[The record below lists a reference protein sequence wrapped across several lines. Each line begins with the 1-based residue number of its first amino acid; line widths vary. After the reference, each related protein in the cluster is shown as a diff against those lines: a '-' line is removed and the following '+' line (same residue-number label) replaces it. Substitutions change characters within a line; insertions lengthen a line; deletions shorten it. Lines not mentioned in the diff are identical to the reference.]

1 MLPADD
7 HSESAAAGSGD
18 APGLSVD
25 WRVGG
30 GRRMMDRMGYGLM
43 LVDVQ
48 RNMLE
53 GETAIE
59 GAAAFRDTMSG
70 LLERAREARIPIVH
84 VQNDGDPG
92 DPDEPGTPGWEFVF
106 RPLPGEPVVRKDVTN
121 TFESN
126 PALADV
132 LHAMG
137 VSTLIVAGL
146 QSEYCIQATAL
157 GALERGFEVIVPADG
172 HATYDD
178 AQPAAEISERVAIE
192 LAAEGVTI
200 VDLVEV
206 RFD

>member
-1 MLPADD
+1 
-7 HSESAAAGSGD
+7 
-18 APGLSVD
+18 
-25 WRVGG
+25 
-30 GRRMMDRMGYGLM
+30 MMDSMGYGLM

-48 RNMLE
+48 RNMLD

-59 GAAAFRDTMSG
+59 GAATFRATMSG
-70 LLERAREARIPIVH
+70 LLERARQARIPIVH
-84 VQNDGDPG
+84 VQNDGDAG

-106 RPLPGEPVVRKDVTN
+106 RPLPGEPVVRKDVMN

-146 QSEYCIQATAL
+146 QSEYCVQSTAL

-178 AQPAAEISERVAIE
+178 GESAAEISERVAIE